1 MQGKSRKATPLA
13 VVKTVLSA
21 FFGVRRRGDHE
32 AETVELKPVQIIVA
46 GIVAGLVFVVT
57 LVLLARFIIGKAM
70 G

>member
-1 MQGKSRKATPLA
+1 MQEKPRKATPLA
-13 VVKTVLSA
+13 VLKTVLSA

-32 AETVELKPVQIIVA
+32 AETVQLKPAQIIVA

-57 LVLLARFIIGKAM
+57 LLLLARFIISKAM